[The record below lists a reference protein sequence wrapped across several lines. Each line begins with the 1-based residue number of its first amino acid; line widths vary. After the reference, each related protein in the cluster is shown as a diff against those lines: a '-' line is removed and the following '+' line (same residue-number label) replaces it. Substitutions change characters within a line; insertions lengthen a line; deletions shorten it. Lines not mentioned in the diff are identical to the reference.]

1 MVRSDSPRT
10 WKTLEPYRALLP
22 VTTVSGTRFP
32 HFPQAHLGAWSFLE
46 RIAPRRASGPSLSS
60 NSRQPPASPP
70 APVWPRRAR
79 QPDPHRPGHTMPGSK
94 PNAVSTVS
102 VLHTEFLTVL
112 KRSFHS
118 LRPTHGISDSPG
130 SVGAEHVAVAG
141 SAGGHVALAGSAGG
155 EHVAVAGSAGEH
167 VAVAGSG
174 GGEHVAVAGSAGEHV
189 AVAGSVGAEHVAVAG
204 SAGGH
209 VALAGSVGAEHVAVA
224 GSGTARRDRRW
235 FRALARCRSETG
247 APPPLLH
254 AVRRYAD
261 ARPSGPR
268 CRSEGT
274 ARVAGQ
280 RAVVRFGTQRWCGPR
295 VGMARRDRR
304 WFRALARC
312 RSETGTPPPLSPRGS
327 AVRGCA
333 ALRAAVP
340 VGGRRS
346 RACAPP
352 CRPGGRRALPG
363 RPYRAP
369 FRTRVRAAV
378 GSGVSLPP
386 HRLTQAGPGTPLRR
400 RRRSGGRPG
409 HRPPPGDAFP
419 LSLRPRSPRPPWA
432 RR

>member
-1 MVRSDSPRT
+1 MLLGDFDSAVLTGSTGGTCRSSGVGWSRT
-10 WKTLEPYRALLP
+10 CRS
-22 VTTVSGTRFP
+22 SGICQGTCRSS
-32 HFPQAHLGAWSFLE
+32 GVGWSRTCRSSGICRGTCRSSGIGWGTCRSSGVGWSRTCRGS
-46 RIAPRRASGPSLSS
+46 RICQGTCRSSGVGWSRTCRSS
-60 NSRQPPASPP
+60 
-70 APVWPRRAR
+70 
-79 QPDPHRPGHTMPGSK
+79 
-94 PNAVSTVS
+94 
-102 VLHTEFLTVL
+102 
-112 KRSFHS
+112 
-118 LRPTHGISDSPG
+118 GICR
-130 SVGAEHVAVAG
+130 
-141 SAGGHVALAGSAGG
+141 
-155 EHVAVAGSAGEH
+155 GEH

-174 GGEHVAVAGSAGEHV
+174 GGEHVAI
-189 AVAGSVGAEHVAVAG
+189 
-204 SAGGH
+204 
-209 VALAGSVGAEHVAVA
+209 A
-224 GSGTARRDRRW
+224 GSGMARRDRRW
-235 FRALARCRSETG
+235 FRAVARCRSETG
-247 APPPLLH
+247 APLLH

-261 ARPSGPR
+261 VRPSGPR
-268 CRSEGT
+268 CGSKGT

-280 RAVVRFGTQRWCGPR
+280 RAVVRFGTQGWCGPH

-304 WFRALARC
+304 WFRAVARC

-346 RACAPP
+346 RARAPP

>member
-1 MVRSDSPRT
+1 M
-10 WKTLEPYRALLP
+10 
-22 VTTVSGTRFP
+22 
-32 HFPQAHLGAWSFLE
+32 
-46 RIAPRRASGPSLSS
+46 
-60 NSRQPPASPP
+60 
-70 APVWPRRAR
+70 
-79 QPDPHRPGHTMPGSK
+79 
-94 PNAVSTVS
+94 
-102 VLHTEFLTVL
+102 
-112 KRSFHS
+112 
-118 LRPTHGISDSPG
+118 
-130 SVGAEHVAVAG
+130 
-141 SAGGHVALAGSAGG
+141 
-155 EHVAVAGSAGEH
+155 
-167 VAVAGSG
+167 
-174 GGEHVAVAGSAGEHV
+174 
-189 AVAGSVGAEHVAVAG
+189 
-204 SAGGH
+204 
-209 VALAGSVGAEHVAVA
+209 
-224 GSGTARRDRRW
+224 ARRDRRW
-235 FRALARCRSETG
+235 FRAVARCRSETG
-247 APPPLLH
+247 AGFALSRDAGRRPALRCLH

-261 ARPSGPR
+261 VRPSGPR
-268 CRSEGT
+268 CGSKGT

-280 RAVVRFGTQRWCGPR
+280 RAVVRFGTQGWCGPH

-304 WFRALARC
+304 WFRAVARC
-312 RSETGTPPPLSPRGS
+312 RSETGAPPPLSPRGS

-419 LSLRPRSPRPPWA
+419 LTRRPR
-432 RR
+432 